1 MDEKEIAALV
11 TNAIMNLSVSRYGFN
26 VSPDEAYL
34 IAEESAKYIAGR
46 LKLERFDRI
55 AVGKNGQQ
63 LGWVYPKE
71 EQLKRISKCVLEHV
85 NTCCWRSDGWAE
97 ETAALISKDIY
108 EALKS

>member
-26 VSPDEAYL
+26 VSPDETYL

-63 LGWVYPKE
+63 LGWEYSKQV
-71 EQLKRISKCVLEHV
+71 QILRIAKLLTAFNVD
-85 NTCCWRSDGWAE
+85 SDSPTRLDLAH
-97 ETAALISKDIY
+97 KIY